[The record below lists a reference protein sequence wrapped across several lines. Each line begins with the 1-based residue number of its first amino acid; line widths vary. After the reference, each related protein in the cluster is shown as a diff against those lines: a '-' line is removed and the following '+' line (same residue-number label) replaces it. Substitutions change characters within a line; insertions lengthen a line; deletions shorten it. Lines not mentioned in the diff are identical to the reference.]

1 MYQTVASTV
10 LMIKPKAF
18 GYNPETAEDNQFMAK
33 ADQFAMIIHQT
44 ASKEQDLLVKLLKSH
59 NIEVILEE
67 DTDSPKKPDAI
78 FPNWVSFHNSGRV
91 VLYPFKAPSRHAER
105 RMDIIDRIQNIHNFR
120 CTELID
126 YSPYEEQGKYLEG
139 MGSLVID
146 RVNKIAY
153 SCLSQRTNR
162 ELVEKFCTDFG
173 FKPVIFKAEHQ
184 VNGSSHT
191 FFYTNIVMSVAEKFA
206 LVSLDLIPNAE
217 EREAVRINIVNSGKE
232 LIEVTPEQTRC
243 FLANAV
249 NLRGTDGKNYL
260 VMSKKAHKSI
270 TPEQEERIS
279 KYAEIISSDVNTIEN
294 YGGGSVGNL
303 VAPIFLPKG

>member
-44 ASKEQDLLVKLLKSH
+44 ASKEQDLLIKLLKSH
-59 NIEVILEE
+59 NINVILEE
-67 DTDSPKKPDAI
+67 DTESPKKPDAI
-78 FPNWVSFHNSGRV
+78 FPNWVSFHNSGKV

-105 RMDIIDRIQNIHNFR
+105 RMDIIERIQTIHGFQ
-120 CTELID
+120 CTQLID
-126 YSPYEEQGKYLEG
+126 YSEYEKQGKYLEG

-146 RVNKIAY
+146 RINKVAY

-173 FKPVIFKAEHQ
+173 FKPVIFKAEHN

-191 FFYTNIVMSVAEKFA
+191 FFYTNIVMSIAEKFA
-206 LVSLDLIPNAE
+206 LVALDLIPNPE
-217 EREAVRINIVNSGKE
+217 ERAEVLKNLTDSGRE
-232 LIEVTPEQTRC
+232 IIEVTPEQTRC
-243 FLANAV
+243 FLANAT
-249 NLRGTDGKNYL
+249 NLQGTDGKNYL
-260 VMSKKAHKSI
+260 VMSKKAHKSM
-270 TPEQEERIS
+270 TPDQEERIS
-279 KYAEIISSDVNTIEN
+279 KYAEILSSEVNTIEN
-294 YGGGSVGNL
+294 YGGGSIGNML
-303 VAPIFLPKG
+303 AQIFLPKA

>member
-44 ASKEQDLLVKLLKSH
+44 ASKEQDALVKLLKSH
-59 NIEVILEE
+59 NIQVILED

-105 RMDIIDRIQNIHNFR
+105 RMDIIERMETIHGFK
-120 CTELID
+120 CTEVID
-126 YSPYEEQGKYLEG
+126 YSSFENEGKYLEG

-146 RVNKIAY
+146 RINKIAY
-153 SCLSQRTNR
+153 SCLSQRTHR
-162 ELVEKFCTDFG
+162 ELVEKFCADFG
-173 FKPVIFKAEHQ
+173 FTPVIFKAEHM
-184 VNGSSHT
+184 VNGTAHT

-206 LVSLDLIPNAE
+206 LVSLDLIPDPTQ
-217 EREAVRINIVNSGKE
+217 REAVRSSLVNSGKE
-232 LIEVTPEQTRC
+232 IIEVTPEQTKC

-249 NLRGTDGKNYL
+249 NLCGTDGKNYL
-260 VMSKKAHKSI
+260 VMSKKAHNSI
-270 TPEQEERIS
+270 TPEQEEKIS
-279 KYAEIISSDVNTIEN
+279 RYAEILTSDVNTIEN
-294 YGGGSVGNL
+294 YGGGSIGNM
-303 VAPIFLPKG
+303 VAQVFLPKA